1 MTTPNYITYT
11 VPPLLSVVL
20 ITAIVLI
27 ICWRWRSKS
36 RQEEDDSKRDS
47 NPLYGLYYMGE
58 ERLGEAWVVD
68 SSDTYGQVEVEGQ
81 EGTRVQDNNPLYE

>member
-1 MTTPNYITYT
+1 M
-11 VPPLLSVVL
+11 VSVVL
-20 ITAIVLI
+20 IATLVLI
-27 ICWRWRSKS
+27 LCWRRRSRS

-47 NPLYGLYYMGE
+47 NPLYGVYYLGE

-81 EGTRVQDNNPLYE
+81 GGTMVQDNNPLYEGI